1 MALLKDID
9 KATYAT
15 NVKLQQA
22 KVDARHGVLSDAAP
36 VEPTPPKAKA
46 SAKKASE

>member
-22 KVDARHGVLSDAAP
+22 KVDARHGVLYDAAP
-36 VEPTPPKAKA
+36 VEPAQTKAKA
-46 SAKKASE
+46 STKKTSE